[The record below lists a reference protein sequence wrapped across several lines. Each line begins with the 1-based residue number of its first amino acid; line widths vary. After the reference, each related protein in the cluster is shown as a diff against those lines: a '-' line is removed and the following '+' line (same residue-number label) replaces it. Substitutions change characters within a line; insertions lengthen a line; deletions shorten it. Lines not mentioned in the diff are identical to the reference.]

1 LNVFTLNEAEDKAL
15 CFDLLLLLDLFEL
28 EGAIE
33 ITKLNKINI

>member
-1 LNVFTLNEAEDKAL
+1 LKVFTLNEAEDKAL

-33 ITKLNKINI
+33 MIKLNRSNT